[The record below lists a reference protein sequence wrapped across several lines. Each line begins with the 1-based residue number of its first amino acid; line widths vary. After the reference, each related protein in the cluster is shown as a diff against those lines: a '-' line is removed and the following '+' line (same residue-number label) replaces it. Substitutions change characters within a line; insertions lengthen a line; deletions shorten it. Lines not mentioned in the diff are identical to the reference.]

1 MAVNA
6 YDESRAVVE
15 KFVADARLTHPI
27 LLMGGKPAK
36 ERYFCSA
43 YPTTYFIDRAG
54 KLIDR
59 EMGFDAEQLPA
70 MEKRIE
76 QLLHAGK

>member
-43 YPTTYFIDRAG
+43 YPTTHQSRG
-54 KLIDR
+54 QKCR
-59 EMGFDAEQLPA
+59 SQMGFDAEQLPA
-70 MEKRIE
+70 MTRIE
-76 QLLHAGK
+76 QLLDAGK